1 VWTDGH
7 ISLIIVQ
14 FWAGCVS
21 QVVLWGALAVVA
33 VASIAF
39 VAVVPRG
46 ITPQARILPQTGKCV
61 FLCKPASICS
71 WVQWVRSN
79 SLTRLRWA
87 ELPAFAAF
95 ATLDGCSSAQVTQ
108 QLDAVLCIPATDQ
121 ECHKCADNCKK
132 FAEMKK
138 ARSTPSVH
146 ASSIHA
152 CLPPPACQA
161 DTANGWSVRAPVA
174 VGAAAG
180 KRRDPALHLVI
191 SAVQVRDRRLGRQE
205 GRRHRWRS
213 VHREPTPNARARTA
227 PAR

>member
-1 VWTDGH
+1 MFHAKGTRGKPRRVWTDGH

-46 ITPQARILPQTGKCV
+46 ITPQARILPQTGKCF

-71 WVQWVRSN
+71 WVQWVRSS

-87 ELPAFAAF
+87 EPCRQFAAF

-138 ARSTPSVH
+138 ARRTP
-146 ASSIHA
+146 
-152 CLPPPACQA
+152 L
-161 DTANGWSVRAPVA
+161 
-174 VGAAAG
+174 
-180 KRRDPALHLVI
+180 
-191 SAVQVRDRRLGRQE
+191 
-205 GRRHRWRS
+205 
-213 VHREPTPNARARTA
+213 RARLLYPRMPPTRLPGGYRLRVVCACTRRSRCGCRKTA
-227 PAR
+227 